1 MFFLIELFAIYLS
14 PTNLNNLYIM
24 KTKVIFLCVVVC
36 AAFSIY
42 SYVANNKE
50 GALGDLALM
59 NVEALANGEIGMAIC
74 VGDGSV
80 DCPHSNVKVL
90 YYK

>member
-1 MFFLIELFAIYLS
+1 MFFLIELFAIYLPS
-14 PTNLNNLYIM
+14 TNLNNLYIM

-50 GALGDLALM
+50 GALGRFGLNECRGLSKWGNWD
-59 NVEALANGEIGMAIC
+59 
-74 VGDGSV
+74 GDM
-80 DCPHSNVKVL
+80 CW
-90 YYK
+90 